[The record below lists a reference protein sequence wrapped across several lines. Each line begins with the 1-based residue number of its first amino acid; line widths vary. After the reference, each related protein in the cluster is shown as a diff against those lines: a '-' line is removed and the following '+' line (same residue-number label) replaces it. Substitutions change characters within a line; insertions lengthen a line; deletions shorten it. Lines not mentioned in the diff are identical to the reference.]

1 MKRPELLPLRVI
13 WVSVPRKRILSCLK
27 KGIISRRETS
37 FFVNKIEHV
46 DAAID
51 ELRHVRSVVEKVLY
65 RSDKAGDEV
74 RKRRSDT

>member
-1 MKRPELLPLRVI
+1 
-13 WVSVPRKRILSCLK
+13 LK

>member
-1 MKRPELLPLRVI
+1 M
-13 WVSVPRKRILSCLK
+13 SCLK

-37 FFVNKIEHV
+37 FFVNKIELV
-46 DAAID
+46 DEAIN

-74 RKRRSDT
+74 RNRRSDT